1 VTGGSCYV
9 RTRGSE
15 GLSGVRAEMRQAD
28 VNSRLVSKHQHISQK
43 IAFLVS
49 STSYLIAMS
58 EMDLSLPDTVPDMA
72 QFDNRPM
79 TLDSFALYNLVD
91 TEDEPSGLV
100 EESQSDCPR
109 DDYVRF
115 RKAPGVNSLRS
126 LIEFHL
132 NTTVQDAFDPNF
144 FLVVTDPDWRHNGLT
159 VVTLGDDEGK
169 PDKFVLKTAD
179 SGILLVNLQ
188 IGNTDWYEAKENY
201 ELVGQDDTADTE
213 PGT

>member
-100 EESQSDCPR
+100 QESQSDCPC

-115 RKAPGVNSLRS
+115 RKAPGVKSLRS
-126 LIEFHL
+126 LIDFHL
-132 NTTVQDAFDPNF
+132 DTTVQDGFDPNF
-144 FLVVTDPDWRHNGLT
+144 LLVVTDPDWRQARQIRLEDSRFWNTPCKFTNWQHGL
-159 VVTLGDDEGK
+159 VRSKRGLRACWSRRHGR
-169 PDKFVLKTAD
+169 
-179 SGILLVNLQ
+179 
-188 IGNTDWYEAKENY
+188 Y
-201 ELVGQDDTADTE
+201 
-213 PGT
+213 